1 MPRSRS
7 PEPLRYEPRT
17 RWYAVHTRAHHE
29 RRVRDEL
36 IERGQEVFFP
46 EFASWSRRRDRR
58 QRVLRP
64 LFPGYLFVRARLD
77 AALHLEIRKTRSVVR
92 VLGRGRQP
100 LPVPD
105 HQVESIR
112 LLLGRSPDAGPQPVL
127 RQGQLV
133 QVMEGPLA
141 GVVGVVERAEGRARI
156 VVNVDLLGRSVAA
169 TLETEA
175 LAPYLDGPA
184 TTEAS

>member
-1 MPRSRS
+1 M
-7 PEPLRYEPRT
+7 RYPPDP

-29 RRVRDEL
+29 RRVAEEL
-36 IERGQEVFFP
+36 AARGFETFFP
-46 EFASWSRRRDRR
+46 EYPAWSRRRDRR
-58 QRVLRP
+58 ARVLRP

-77 AALHLEIRKTRSVVR
+77 AQRHLDIRKTRSVVR
-92 VLGRGRQP
+92 LLGRGRQP

-112 LLLGRSPDAGPQPVL
+112 LLLGRAGDAGPRREL
-127 RQGQLV
+127 RPGQLV

-141 GVVGVVERAEGRARI
+141 GVVGVVERCQGRARI

-169 TLETEA
+169 TLGTES
-175 LAPYLDGPA
+175 LTPFFDPPA
-184 TTEAS
+184 EEIPGR

>member
-1 MPRSRS
+1 MPRTRP
-7 PEPLRYEPRT
+7 PEPTRYDPHT

-36 IERGQEVFFP
+36 AGRGHEVFFP
-46 EFASWSRRRDRR
+46 EYSSWSRRRDRR

-64 LFPGYLFVRARLD
+64 LFSGYLFVRARLD
-77 AALHLEIRKTRSVVR
+77 PVLHLEIRKTRSVVR
-92 VLGRGRQP
+92 VLGRDRQP

-112 LLLGRSPDAGPQPVL
+112 LLLGRAPDTGPQPVL
-127 RQGQLV
+127 RRGQLV

-141 GVVGVVERAEGRARI
+141 GVVGVVERSEGRARI
-156 VVNVDLLGRSVAA
+156 VVNVDLLGRSVTA

-175 LAPYLDGPA
+175 LAPYLDAPA
-184 TTEAS
+184 KT